1 MQEKILQYPCN
12 DNNSQVEQVT
22 MPPTE
27 QVDNRPIPQISL
39 KVPTPTETSREKMT
53 AFLPPVQ
60 RYFQSYNGEHTQES
74 ARQQTDHS
82 MLYLMTS
89 QNRPK
94 TPPSMTFLTPSRIS
108 GPIMTAY
115 QTPPTRHMLKQQKR
129 KASPSDGESERS
141 CEEDEI
147 DVVNDRKSPDN
158 NREIDSSMSTNNTSV
173 LESPSTGSS
182 NNSSPASISTHSPLS
197 SDSSVK
203 KKVRTNYSPSQVQAL
218 EKIFHENPYPEP
230 ETMEMLASDL
240 NIPEAKIKVWF
251 QNKRARWRRR
261 AAENP
266 HPAYMTPMS
275 PMMSPMH
282 ASYGMVPHHHPMLH
296 GSPAQMVPGPF
307 FYPNQAVGTPGP
319 HSVPSHHFGTP
330 GQTVPSTPVSNGSPA
345 STTSSTTSPA
355 STSDNQK
362 QSPHMQMTPPYQH
375 RLPPHFSPYMPFSY
389 PYGMCPP
396 YYC

>member
-1 MQEKILQYPCN
+1 
-12 DNNSQVEQVT
+12 

-141 CEEDEI
+141 CEE
-147 DVVNDRKSPDN
+147 
-158 NREIDSSMSTNNTSV
+158 
-173 LESPSTGSS
+173 G
-182 NNSSPASISTHSPLS
+182 
-197 SDSSVK
+197 
-203 KKVRTNYSPSQVQAL
+203 
-218 EKIFHENPYPEP
+218 
-230 ETMEMLASDL
+230 
-240 NIPEAKIKVWF
+240 NIYII
-251 QNKRARWRRR
+251 
-261 AAENP
+261 
-266 HPAYMTPMS
+266 
-275 PMMSPMH
+275 
-282 ASYGMVPHHHPMLH
+282 L
-296 GSPAQMVPGPF
+296 
-307 FYPNQAVGTPGP
+307 
-319 HSVPSHHFGTP
+319 
-330 GQTVPSTPVSNGSPA
+330 
-345 STTSSTTSPA
+345 
-355 STSDNQK
+355 
-362 QSPHMQMTPPYQH
+362 
-375 RLPPHFSPYMPFSY
+375 
-389 PYGMCPP
+389 
-396 YYC
+396 